1 MIDQYAVFGNPI
13 SHSKSPTIHSLFAE
27 QLQQRLEYTAN
38 LSDVDR
44 FEQDIQ
50 HFFAQ
55 GGKGTNVTL
64 PFKEIAWKMA
74 EHLSEAAQLAGAA
87 NTLWMQDNILH
98 ADNTDG
104 VGLVNDLL
112 NNCGATLKGRHLL
125 VLGAGGAVRGVIK
138 PLLDSGCASIVIA
151 NRTFAKAKHLAD
163 MFSKLAEPGVTVEAC
178 EFSEI
183 SSTSA
188 VDIVINGTSASIQG
202 EVPPVPE
209 GVVSARTL
217 CYDMMYSNTQTPF
230 CRWARSQGAERVF
243 DGLGMLVE
251 QAAES
256 FSIWR
261 GVKPDTAPVI
271 ELLRQSLSHQ

>member
-50 HFFAQ
+50 HFFAE

-64 PFKEIAWKMA
+64 PFKEMAWKMA

-87 NTLWMQDNILH
+87 NTLWMQDDILH

-151 NRTFAKAKHLAD
+151 NRTFAKAKNLAD
-163 MFSKLAEPGVTVEAC
+163 MFSKLAEPGVIVAAC

-183 SSTSA
+183 SSTSP

-209 GVVSARTL
+209 GIVSAHTL

>member
-13 SHSKSPTIHSLFAE
+13 SHSKSPTIHRLFAE
-27 QLQQRLEYTAN
+27 QLQQRLEYSAH

-50 HFFAQ
+50 HFFAE

-64 PFKEIAWKMA
+64 PFKEMAWKMA
-74 EHLSEAAQLAGAA
+74 ERLSEAAQLAGAA
-87 NTLWMQDNILH
+87 NTLWMQDNLLH

-112 NNCGATLKGRHLL
+112 NNCGATLKGRHLV

-151 NRTFAKAKHLAD
+151 NRTFAKAKQLAD
-163 MFSKLAEPGVTVEAC
+163 IFSELAQSGVSVDAC
-178 EFSEI
+178 EFAALSP
-183 SSTSA
+183 SPR

-202 EVPPVPE
+202 DVPPVPD
-209 GVVSARTL
+209 GVVSAHTL
-217 CYDMMYSNTQTPF
+217 CYDMMYSNTQTAF